1 MRIVA
6 DSQTGWG
13 AHSYDLLHKED
24 FDGVTR
30 CFERA
35 ITVGVD
41 TRAPHFYSV
50 AAADSYRA
58 ATARALRLGPAWTY
72 ALPPTDTFTL
82 LLRSTD
88 RKILNEPE
96 IEAKLRAHTAASG
109 WALQVKRLQ
118 GPLPFVEQVRMYASS
133 SVLLSYHGAQLT
145 NSPFMPRGSVMIEL
159 FNCGHWSHTY
169 RKFAEEAGVR
179 YLHAREPTRG
189 CMHDF
194 GKLLGNMDRAVP
206 WEELRPAVCKAM
218 DMVAESKAEL
228 KGWALPE
235 LTRKGY

>member
-1 MRIVA
+1 MGSDQPTKPRRGRKTYIPA
-6 DSQTGWG
+6 LLFLLGLG
-13 AHSYDLLHKED
+13 A
-24 FDGVTR
+24 
-30 CFERA
+30 
-35 ITVGVD
+35 I
-41 TRAPHFYSV
+41 
-50 AAADSYRA
+50 
-58 ATARALRLGPAWTY
+58 
-72 ALPPTDTFTL
+72 
-82 LLRSTD
+82 
-88 RKILNEPE
+88 
-96 IEAKLRAHTAASG
+96 
-109 WALQVKRLQ
+109 Q
-118 GPLPFVEQVRMYASS
+118 
-133 SVLLSYHGAQLT
+133 
-145 NSPFMPRGSVMIEL
+145 L

-235 LTRKGY
+235 LTGAGY